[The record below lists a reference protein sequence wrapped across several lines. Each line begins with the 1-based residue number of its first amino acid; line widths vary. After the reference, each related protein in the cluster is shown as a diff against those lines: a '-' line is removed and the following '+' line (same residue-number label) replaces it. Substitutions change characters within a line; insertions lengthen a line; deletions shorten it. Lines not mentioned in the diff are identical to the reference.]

1 MELICG
7 MKRTDDL
14 KIIDLY
20 LLEVYQNRYTGY
32 DTFRNEFLG
41 GMLQHKEICIH
52 VIVEEFPTER
62 IFKKIKNGVTYI
74 YFPKINRNKFETLES
89 FYQLAIKRT
98 PKMVFVSNFC
108 PLIFNVK
115 AIKSLFPDAKTI
127 HVIHDFPWLSIFNG
141 DEQEYMDYITGNSRR
156 KLTIQDDKFVRY
168 CTYDFLKSFESID
181 RVVCLCESTYKML
194 VDFYN
199 ISVEKICLIPNGM
212 ADYSILF
219 QKDEYS
225 CIRKK
230 FGIPEDGMIVL
241 LSGRLTYSKGADRIC
256 ELMKRI
262 YKSEK
267 FYLIYVGQDDVN
279 EWLLH
284 NSRFHVIS
292 LGFLNFQEMHE
303 IYSIT
308 DLGLFPSR
316 FEQCSYA
323 GIEYLMYGIPVLY
336 IPCYGVRDMFDN
348 KNAFPLILTDFIT
361 LEEISKKRKVGRSS
375 YLKNYTR
382 KDMIEKYTCLILN
395 VFVY

>member
-32 DTFRNEFLG
+32 DTFRNEFLE

-62 IFKKIKNGVTYI
+62 IFTKIKNGVTYI
-74 YFPKINRNKFETLES
+74 YFPKINGSKFETLES

-98 PKMVFVSNFC
+98 ARMVFVSNFC
-108 PLIFNVK
+108 PLIFNIK

-141 DEQEYMDYITGNSRR
+141 DEQEYMDYITGDSRR

-168 CTYDFLKSFESID
+168 CTYDFLESFESID

-230 FGIPEDGMIVL
+230 YGIPDDGMIVL

-262 YKSEK
+262 YQSET
-267 FYLIYVGQDDVN
+267 FYLVYVGQDDVN
-279 EWLLH
+279 EWLPS
-284 NSRFHVIS
+284 NSRYHVIS
-292 LGFLNFQEMHE
+292 LGFLNFQEMNE

-336 IPCYGVRDMFDN
+336 IPSYGVRDMFDN
-348 KNAFPLILTDFIT
+348 KNAFPLISTDFIT
-361 LEEISKKRKVGRSS
+361 LEEISKKRKVDRSS

-382 KDMIEKYTCLILN
+382 KDMIEKYMYLILN
-395 VFVY
+395 VFVH